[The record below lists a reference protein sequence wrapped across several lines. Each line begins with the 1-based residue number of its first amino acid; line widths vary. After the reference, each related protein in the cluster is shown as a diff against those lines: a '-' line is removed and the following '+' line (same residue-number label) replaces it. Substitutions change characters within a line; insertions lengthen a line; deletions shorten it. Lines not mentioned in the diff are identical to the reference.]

1 MNPLKKLAGQTAIY
15 GTSSIIGRLLNYLL
29 IPIYARL
36 FAPQESAVF
45 VEMYAYVSFLAVILT
60 YGMETAFFRFNENE
74 TNKDKVYSTTLISL
88 FVSSALFII
97 ITVLFSQQLANLIQ
111 YPKHK
116 EYIIWFAIIIA
127 IDAFTSIPF
136 AKLRA
141 ENKAKKFALYKII
154 NIIVSIGLNLLFLLL
169 LPLLY
174 KVEFLKDIVSTI
186 YNPKIGIGYIFISN
200 LLSSIVMVI
209 LFIPSF
215 RKIKIKFDKELWKKM
230 FKYAYPLLFLGLAG
244 IVNENIDRLL
254 LKYLLPKGINMIQVG
269 IYGMCYKISIIMT
282 IFIQAFRYAAEPFFF
297 SHAKNLDAKIMYA
310 QIMKYFVIICSLI
323 FLGTMLYMD
332 FIKHFVS
339 RAYFSGI
346 KVVPILLLA
355 NMFLGIFYNLSIWY
369 KLTGQTKFGAY
380 LSIAG
385 AGITV
390 VLNLILIPHFG
401 YMGSAWTTLIC
412 YLFMMIASYYFGQK
426 YYPVRYNV
434 RKILLYIL
442 SAIALYWISELLKA
456 NYLWLRI
463 IFNTFLL
470 SLFVI
475 LIIYLEKTQFDKLI
489 KNFRK

>member
-15 GTSSIIGRLLNYLL
+15 GSSTIIGRMLNYLL
-29 IPIYARL
+29 VPLYARL
-36 FAPQESAVF
+36 FRPEESAVF
-45 VEMYAYVSFLAVILT
+45 SEMYVYVSFLVVVLT
-60 YGMETAFFRFNENE
+60 YGMETAYFRFIEKE
-74 TNKDKVYSTTLISL
+74 TDKEKVYSTSLISL
-88 FVSSALFII
+88 FTTSTLFVILSII
-97 ITVLFSQQLANLIQ
+97 FAQSLANFIQ
-111 YPKHK
+111 YPKNK

-127 IDAFTSIPF
+127 IDAFTSISF

-141 ENKAKKFALYKII
+141 ENKAKKFAMFKII
-154 NIIVSIGLNLLFLLL
+154 NIGLNIGLNLFFLLL
-169 LPLLY
+169 LPFLY
-174 KVEFLKDIVSTI
+174 KIDILKDTI
-186 YNPKIGIGYIFISN
+186 SIIYSPKIGVGYIFISN
-200 LLSSIVMVI
+200 LIASIVMVL
-209 LFIPSF
+209 LFVPSF
-215 RKIKIKFDKELWKKM
+215 RKIKINFDYELWKRM
-230 FKYAYPLLFLGLAG
+230 FKYAYPLIFLGLAG
-244 IVNENIDRLL
+244 VVNENIDRLF
-254 LKYLLPKGINMIQVG
+254 LKYLLPKGVNMVQMG
-269 IYGMCYKISIIMT
+269 IYSICYKISIIMT

-297 SHAKNLDAKIMYA
+297 SHAKNLDAKMMYA

-470 SLFVI
+470 SLFVM